1 MLTREVSFPLPI
13 FFTQETFSNNTAL
26 PLTPQ
31 TGVSGN
37 NNTAYFFLTVALF
50 QWALISPSSLLGVS
64 FRSQSEMPSA
74 SPWLRRTMTNLN
86 EIFCAASWL
95 VSIQQPFQ
103 DLTWFGSI
111 CAAIDLM
118 ASSVCAA
125 LIYRACQIWIWKNCM
140 REQDNVGC
148 LELEE
153 CLAFREKRNSRQ
165 LA

>member
-74 SPWLRRTMTNLN
+74 SPRLRRTMTNLN
-86 EIFCAASWL
+86 EIFLCGFMAGLDPTALSRSDMVRIDMCSYWSHGQFSLGCAHLS
-95 VSIQQPFQ
+95 SMSDM
-103 DLTWFGSI
+103 DLKKLHEGAGQCGLPGIRGMFG
-111 CAAIDLM
+111 L
-118 ASSVCAA
+118 
-125 LIYRACQIWIWKNCM
+125 
-140 REQDNVGC
+140 
-148 LELEE
+148 
-153 CLAFREKRNSRQ
+153 
-165 LA
+165 